1 MVRVE
6 KCLKDNGIQSNNVPH
21 IAVLGSGG
29 GERAMIGLLGCID
42 QLYEANLLDT
52 CWFELSPHEVGY
64 SHIGAFVDTS
74 SSRSK
79 FEDGVLKQK
88 TAEKDMLYLQDTL
101 DDKAT
106 KMAESLLQLFDC
118 KDDEEG
124 HKLLEKIHCV
134 QYHVMS
140 AVGGG
145 GISTI
150 SRHCEACTD
159 MKTEVLVDWFEIALQ
174 HACDAY
180 SKLKDVLDTLSDV
193 IKIIVKTM
201 PLLNWTWGTTNNF
214 LYNCPLNDAE
224 VPEEVLSNKRTRLE
238 DAGLV
243 MNSPYVAALRPDRKV
258 KLILSFDFSAGDPF
272 MTVTQ
277 AAEHCKKTGIPFPPV
292 EISEEDTEQPKDFYV
307 FKSENTPTVIHI
319 PLFNMVNCEAC
330 WFELSPHEVGY
341 SHIGAFVGTSSSR
354 SKFEVGVLKQKTA
367 EKDMLYLQGY
377 SSSGCLADT
386 DTDEEEGDTLD
397 DMATE
402 MAESLLQLFDCEDDE
417 EGHKLLEKM
426 HRVRYH
432 IILDA
437 EVPEEVLSKERTHL
451 EDAGLVMNSPY
462 VAALRPDRKV
472 KLILSFDFSAGDP
485 FMTVT
490 QAAEQCKQTGIPFPP
505 VEISKEDTEQPKDLY
520 VFKSE
525 NTPTVIHIP
534 LFNMVNCEGDVAKW
548 SQKYKTFRFA
558 YDRETLDDLIR
569 VSGLNVANNKK
580 RILREI
586 SVCK

>member
-1 MVRVE
+1 MPSVT
-6 KCLKDNGIQSNNVPH
+6 
-21 IAVLGSGG
+21 GSFFS
-29 GERAMIGLLGCID
+29 RLLGYGEEEED
-42 QLYEANLLDT
+42 EEDDDDDDDDDDDEGGSFFGN
-52 CWFELSPHEVGY
+52 V
-64 SHIGAFVDTS
+64 VDT
-74 SSRSK
+74 
-79 FEDGVLKQK
+79 FLDY
-88 TAEKDMLYLQDTL
+88 APL
-101 DDKAT
+101 DD
-106 KMAESLLQLFDC
+106 MASEAVESILDLFDC
-118 KDDEEG
+118 DDEEESAKHVQKL
-124 HKLLEKIHCV
+124 HKAMSGVKSENANKPAKSIAGKSKEEKHDSLAE
-134 QYHVMS
+134 YALDALDAFKHVFP
-140 AVGGG
+140 
-145 GISTI
+145 
-150 SRHCEACTD
+150 D
-159 MKTEVLVDWFEIALQ
+159 
-174 HACDAY
+174 
-180 SKLKDVLDTLSDV
+180 LSDE
-193 IKIIVKTM
+193 
-201 PLLNWTWGTTNNF
+201 
-214 LYNCPLNDAE
+214 AE
-224 VPEEVLSNKRTRLE
+224 VPEEVLSDERTHLE

-277 AAEHCKKTGIPFPPV
+277 AAEHCKQTGIPFPPV
-292 EISEEDTEQPKDFYV
+292 DISEEDRMQPKDFYV
-307 FKSENTPTVIHI
+307 FKSESTPTVIHI
-319 PLFNMVNCEAC
+319 PLFNIVNCEAC